1 MSTPAV
7 PDGTFPT
14 PHPAS
19 SPVFS
24 RSWAEGTP
32 FAYSYPQGGSISMM
46 KTKFSMLRHPA
57 WMGFTALLGLTGLAQ
72 SALAEGA
79 STPMAEMRAA
89 AEALADVEPGPQHR
103 SGEGLPPQS
112 SGARATDRKALMRDA
127 MREAVRSEVARERAA
142 LERPSVNRGV
152 GAAKSDNAA
161 ENGNG
166 NSISGQARAAAAQAQ
181 QAQRNNNVSAQHRQN
196 QSAKGQ
202 LPANAHGVGQG
213 ANPK

>member
-1 MSTPAV
+1 
-7 PDGTFPT
+7 
-14 PHPAS
+14 
-19 SPVFS
+19 
-24 RSWAEGTP
+24 
-32 FAYSYPQGGSISMM
+32 MM

-79 STPMAEMRAA
+79 STPLAEMRAA
-89 AEALADVEPGPQHR
+89 AEALADIEPGPQHR

-161 ENGNG
+161 ENGN
-166 NSISGQARAAAAQAQ
+166 SISGQARAAAAQAQ
-181 QAQRNNNVSAQHRQN
+181 QAQRNNNVSEQHRQN